1 MEQTN
6 AAQQEPWWE
15 EFTQSYGKE
24 SLRALAKRF
33 GTNPRRLRRAAQRCG
48 LTNEPPELL
57 AAAERLG
64 SCPDDSLAADIG
76 VTPELVKGARLRRQI
91 AAFNPKTLPKP
102 KVRKPKKAKPP
113 RPERPS
119 RPERYSRSEPTVPTV
134 VVKRTRSRVDPERST
149 SRVDEGAMKLANTL
163 GRIRSEEAPP
173 SRAPEE
179 GDTSRRRRVVS
190 AERSEEMRGLKPSSL
205 PPAAAEGDGRT
216 TRRRMP
222 RATTRKVVPRS
233 DGGDDEPG
241 GSRNSALAAARISKA
256 LSRAAEQAQPK
267 SPEAP
272 APGARE
278 LSKPTAAPRRELS
291 KPPSPPRFVPE
302 PVNAP
307 APVETLA
314 PVQAHPSVEA
324 LVEEME
330 QSMSPV
336 AALASEVQGSM
347 SPVAS
352 LASSLAKTITET
364 PPAVVRRPMASKAPE
379 SAELLL
385 WTAEYTNATGHQLS
399 VIAAPTFLT
408 ALERAKGLGELISV
422 QAAPTL

>member
-15 EFTQSYGKE
+15 DFTQSYGKE

-64 SCPDDSLAADIG
+64 TCPDDSLAADIG
-76 VTPELVKGARLRRQI
+76 VTPELIKGARLRRKI
-91 AAFNPKTLPKP
+91 EAFNPKTLPKP

-113 RPERPS
+113 RPERPV
-119 RPERYSRSEPTVPTV
+119 RERYNRSEPVVPTV
-134 VVKRTRSRVDPERST
+134 VVKRTRSRIDPERSA
-149 SRVDEGAMKLANTL
+149 SRVDEGAQKLANTL
-163 GRIRSEEAPP
+163 GRIRSDEAPAP
-173 SRAPEE
+173 RAPDE
-179 GDTSRRRRVVS
+179 GETSRRRRVVS
-190 AERSEEMRGLKPSSL
+190 PDRNEEMRGLKPSSL
-205 PPAAAEGDGRT
+205 PPIAEGDGRT

-222 RATTRKVVPRS
+222 RVGARKLTPRS

-256 LSRAAEQAQPK
+256 LSRAAEHTQPE
-267 SPEAP
+267 PPQVTAP
-272 APGARE
+272 V
-278 LSKPTAAPRRELS
+278 RRELS
-291 KPPSPPRFVPE
+291 KPPSPPRFVPPE
-302 PVNAP
+302 PPPMA
-307 APVETLA
+307 ELA
-314 PVQAHPSVEA
+314 PQEPASPQAHPSVDA
-324 LVEEME
+324 LLEEVELA
-330 QSMSPV
+330 MSPV
-336 AALASEVQGSM
+336 AALVETVQESI

-352 LASSLAKTITET
+352 LASSLAETIEK
-364 PPAVVRRPMASKAPE
+364 PSAPVRRRPVASPTPE

-385 WTAEYTNATGHQLS
+385 WTAEYTNADGVQLS
-399 VIAAPTFLT
+399 VIAAPNFLS

-422 QAAPTL
+422 REAPSL